1 VSYSIG
7 RDIIRPIIFPILAFI
22 IVAFFIIA
30 IGEILLNL
38 FESGLGEFERKELW
52 FGVIWGLLIIG
63 VASLLVRPSH
73 VANAKKKQ
81 GVLDREVVIGHKSM
95 FIETAPPIAPGSR
108 TGEKGGV
115 RDIAEGYTLYARS
128 GEFAKV
134 IGVLPGGTESGRSF
148 RGYIYAQGVR
158 GASNELWIP
167 IEAVLDVYPETE
179 SAFLAIM
186 GDETEAFGWNKP
198 PISFNRA
205 QVVKELPKTL

>member
-1 VSYSIG
+1 MSYSIG
-7 RDIIRPIIFPILAFI
+7 RNFIRPVLFPIVAFIFVAFI
-22 IVAFFIIA
+22 IIGL
-30 IGEILLNL
+30 GEILLHL
-38 FESGLGEFERKELW
+38 FESGLSEFERRELW
-52 FGVIWGLLIIG
+52 FGVLWGLLVIG
-63 VASLLVRPSH
+63 VSALLVRPSH
-73 VANAKKKQ
+73 VKHAKK
-81 GVLDREVVIGHKSM
+81 GVLDREVVLGHKPM
-95 FIETAPPIAPGSR
+95 FVESAPPIAPNSR
-108 TGEKGGV
+108 SGEKGAI

-134 IGVLPGGTESGRSF
+134 IGVLPGGMESGRSF

-158 GASNELWIP
+158 GASSELWIP

-205 QVVKELPKTL
+205 QVITEQPKTL

>member
-1 VSYSIG
+1 MSYSIG
-7 RDIIRPIIFPILAFI
+7 RSFIRPIIFPIVAFI
-22 IVAFFIIA
+22 VVAFFIIG
-30 IGEILLNL
+30 IGEILLHL
-38 FESGLGEFERKELW
+38 FESGLAEFERKELW

-73 VANAKKKQ
+73 VKGAKK
-81 GVLDREVVIGHKSM
+81 GMLDRDVVIGHKSM
-95 FIETAPPIAPGSR
+95 FIDSVAPVAPGSR
-108 TGEKGGV
+108 SGEKGGV
-115 RDIAEGYTLYARS
+115 RDIVEGYTLYARS

-134 IGVLPGGTESGRSF
+134 IGVMPGGTESGRNF

-158 GASNELWIP
+158 GVSSELWIP

-179 SAFLAIM
+179 SVFLAIM

>member
-1 VSYSIG
+1 MSYSIG
-7 RDIIRPIIFPILAFI
+7 RNIIRPIVFPIVAFI
-22 IVAFFIIA
+22 FVAFFIIA
-30 IGEILLNL
+30 LGEILLNL
-38 FESGLGEFERKELW
+38 FESGLAEFERKELW

-63 VASLLVRPSH
+63 VAALLVRPSH
-73 VANAKKKQ
+73 VKGARK
-81 GVLDREVVIGHKSM
+81 GVLDKEVVIGHKSM
-95 FIETAPPIAPGSR
+95 FIDTAPPIAPGSR

-158 GASNELWIP
+158 GASSELWIP